1 MICIAGVHELID
13 YLVSEKQ
20 HSYTSQHAMKVMSNC
35 PGLVDFAIGLLNS
48 VLNLPNWLVK
58 VLGEFELQ
66 KNCSQFCSSKIFTPF
81 HNCTSAKWV
90 LNNVDVHGLR

>member
-1 MICIAGVHELID
+1 
-13 YLVSEKQ
+13 
-20 HSYTSQHAMKVMSNC
+20 MKVMSNC

-66 KNCSQFCSSKIFTPF
+66 KNSSQFCSSKIFTPF

-90 LNNVDVHGLR
+90 LNNVDVHGLRWTQQIGLLPMYGSS

>member
-1 MICIAGVHELID
+1 
-13 YLVSEKQ
+13 
-20 HSYTSQHAMKVMSNC
+20 MKVMSNC

-66 KNCSQFCSSKIFTPF
+66 KNCNQ
-81 HNCTSAKWV
+81 
-90 LNNVDVHGLR
+90 